1 MSVQTVQARSPGATL
16 VVVDHRD
23 DTRPPAP
30 LAVAAAEPTVAG
42 EAGRL
47 PLGRLGGL
55 AASGAFAFWT
65 SLTCFVC

>member
-1 MSVQTVQARSPGATL
+1 MRVETTDAADRLTRAL
-16 VVVDHRD
+16 VLDGVEDALA
-23 DTRPPAP
+23 PA
-30 LAVAAAEPTVAG
+30 AVAGAAAEPQIPA